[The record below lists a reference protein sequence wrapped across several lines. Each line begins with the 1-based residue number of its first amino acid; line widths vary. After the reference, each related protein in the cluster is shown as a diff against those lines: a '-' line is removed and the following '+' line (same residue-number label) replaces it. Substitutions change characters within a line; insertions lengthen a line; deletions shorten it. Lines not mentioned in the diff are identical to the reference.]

1 MTGRTN
7 KQRPLAP
14 DIGNKNA
21 NGHAVSTARLVLPV
35 HLLLFLAALMP
46 LALVDGPALIDYP
59 NHIARLHILGNID
72 RDALLAANYQVH
84 WGPMPNLAMD
94 ILAWPLLGSMKAE
107 TLGLLLTGL
116 TMTLLMA
123 GTLILHRVLYGQIGL
138 WTTAAWLFLYNHLL
152 IMGFLNYLFAVG
164 LALLLLAGWIASK
177 GRPAWIRWV
186 VFPLALIGLYLAH
199 LFALGVYGVCVAG
212 YEISR
217 AWPLLRNNWKQTVLR
232 RLAVAWQFV
241 PVTILVFATMPP
253 VGGRS
258 FYYGPFLQKIKA
270 LWSPMLAYL
279 KPIDL
284 GIFLLVAAV
293 LIGGLATRR
302 LTLARG
308 MKLPLILLVIIALV
322 MPFQMEG
329 AWGHIWYADLRLPTV
344 IALLLVAVM
353 RPRNIGPKLLV
364 TVAAAGIVLF
374 AGRIY
379 DITEEWRHVDRDF
392 AEFRAALRVVE
403 PGAAILP
410 VQKQDVPLRDG
421 ETRFEHAYWHM
432 PVLAVIDRSAFVPT
446 MFTDPA
452 KQPVR
457 AAPARERMDTYFGA
471 PIELPLL
478 VDSATGGNEVAGG
491 VGMQP
496 YWEDWPSHYD
506 YVLITHFGEKGNP
519 LPDLL
524 TPVHEGSFF
533 TLFTVNP
540 NNQPQQ

>member
-1 MTGRTN
+1 MYER
-7 KQRPLAP
+7 KPLAQ
-14 DIGNKNA
+14 DSDRKNA
-21 NGHAVSTARLVLPV
+21 NSRAATMRRLVMPV
-35 HLLLFLAALMP
+35 HLLLFLVALMP

-59 NHIARLHILGNID
+59 NHIARLHVLGNIGH
-72 RDALLAANYQVH
+72 DAALATNYQVS
-84 WGPMPNLAMD
+84 WGAMPNLAMD
-94 ILAWPLLGSMKAE
+94 ILAWPLSGLFGAE
-107 TLGLLLTGL
+107 TLGFLFTGL
-116 TMTLLMA
+116 TMVLLMIA
-123 GTLILHRVLYGQIGL
+123 PLVLHRVLYGDIGL
-138 WTTAAWLFLYNHLL
+138 WTAAAWLFLYNHLL
-152 IMGFLNYLFAVG
+152 IMGFLNYLFAVA
-164 LALLLLAGWIASK
+164 LALLLLAGWIASES
-177 GRPAWIRWV
+177 RPAWIRWV
-186 VFPLALIGLYLAH
+186 VFPLALIGLYFAH

-212 YEISR
+212 YELSR
-217 AWPLLRNNWKQTVLR
+217 SWPQLRDNWKKTVR
-232 RLAVAWQFV
+232 SRLSVAWQFV
-241 PVTILVFATMPP
+241 PVAILVFATMPP
-253 VGGRS
+253 AEGHS
-258 FYYGPFLQKIKA
+258 FFYGPFLQKIKA
-270 LWSPMLAYL
+270 LWSPVLAYL

-284 GIFLLVAAV
+284 GVFLFVAAV
-293 LIGGLATRR
+293 LIGGLATGR
-302 LTLARG
+302 LTLARD
-308 MKLPLILLVIIALV
+308 MKLPVILLAIVALV

-353 RPRNIGPKLLV
+353 RPRNVGPKLLV

-392 AEFRAALRVVE
+392 AEFRAALKIVE

-410 VQKQDVPLRDG
+410 VQKQDVPLREG
-421 ETRFEHAYWHM
+421 ETRFDHAYWHM

-457 AAPARERMDTYFGA
+457 AAPAREAMDSYFGA

-496 YWEDWPSHYD
+496 YWKDWPARYD

-519 LPDLL
+519 LPEFL
-524 TPVHEGSFF
+524 TPVREGSFF
-533 TLFTVNP
+533 DIYRVATGTNK
-540 NNQPQQ
+540 